1 MSEPIYE
8 FFIEIQN
15 PIFTSLNY
23 YNATIDSY
31 RNSIFL
37 HQEPPIQL
45 NIRQEFI
52 INETVTLHTY
62 PVTIDYTSPVWSEIQ
77 NCINNN
83 NQNANNEFIV
93 HHQLV
98 ISSLPQHP
106 QHPDPIP
113 DTPESPDY
121 DIISDAPLTPSQS
134 QVPPSANPL
143 PHHRQSQTKYPQT
156 HYCPGPQ
163 PPNFFHSN
171 IMKTPFHILILYPHD
186 LLYLC
191 VFI

>member
-15 PIFTSLNY
+15 PIFTSLNH

-31 RNSIFL
+31 RISIFL
-37 HQEPPIQL
+37 HQESIIQL

-52 INETVTLHTY
+52 INETVTVHTY
-62 PVTIDYTSPVWSEIQ
+62 PVTIDFTSPVWSEIQ

-83 NQNANNEFIV
+83 NQNANNDFIF
-93 HHQLV
+93 HHPLV

-121 DIISDAPLTPSQS
+121 DIISDAPLTPSPIASSPFS
-134 QVPPSANPL
+134 QPPPSP
-143 PHHRQSQTKYPQT
+143 
-156 HYCPGPQ
+156 
-163 PPNFFHSN
+163 
-171 IMKTPFHILILYPHD
+171 
-186 LLYLC
+186 
-191 VFI
+191 